1 MSTQRQMPVQKPTKA
16 VVTVAEMA
24 RMVGLSRARFYQLV
38 AAGTFPQPHYDVT
51 TRRPLY
57 VEEQQEVCLEVR
69 RRNCGVDG
77 KPVLFYARRVG
88 AGAPRA
94 STPRTAS
101 TSKPRSTKPPEDLL
115 LQSIRTL
122 KGMESVTPADIH
134 AAVADIYPSGV
145 AGIDDGIIFG
155 EVFRWLK
162 RRNAGGSEAR

>member
-1 MSTQRQMPVQKPTKA
+1 MSAQKQTKT

-94 STPRTAS
+94 STPAPKTAS
-101 TSKPRSTKPPEDLL
+101 TPTAQKAAARPDPIL
-115 LQSIRTL
+115 
-122 KGMESVTPADIH
+122 ESVRLLGLGMATATQVQ
-134 AAVADIYPSGV
+134 AAITELFPG
-145 AGIDDGIIFG
+145 GINSTDHGKVVR
-155 EVFRWLK
+155 EVFLRLK
-162 RRNAGGSEAR
+162 RRNPADSAG

>member
-1 MSTQRQMPVQKPTKA
+1 MSTQRQMHVQKQTKT

-77 KPVLFYARRVG
+77 KPVLFYTRRVG
-88 AGAPRA
+88 VGAPRA
-94 STPRTAS
+94 STPRT
-101 TSKPRSTKPPEDLL
+101 TSKPRSTKPQEDLL
-115 LQSIRTL
+115 LQSIRKF
-122 KGMESVTPADIH
+122 KGMEFVTPGDIQ
-134 AAVADIYPSGV
+134 AAVAGVYPSGV
-145 AGIDDGIIFG
+145 AGIDEGVVFG

-162 RRNAGGSEAR
+162 SRNSADSAGR

>member
-1 MSTQRQMPVQKPTKA
+1 MPVERQTKA

-38 AAGTFPQPHYDVT
+38 GTAFPHPVYDVT

-94 STPRTAS
+94 STPAPKTAS
-101 TSKPRSTKPPEDLL
+101 TPTAQNAAARPDPIL
-115 LQSIRTL
+115 
-122 KGMESVTPADIH
+122 ESVRLLGLGMATAAQVQAAITELFPGGINSTDHGQVVREVFLRLKRWNPAD
-134 AAVADIYPSGV
+134 S
-145 AGIDDGIIFG
+145 AG
-155 EVFRWLK
+155 
-162 RRNAGGSEAR
+162 